1 METIAIGCTRA
12 GLALK
17 KEIITYL
24 EKKGFKVDD
33 LGMKEGGDFVPYNK
47 AAAAVAAGI
56 SKGKYQRGIIICGTG
71 AGSVITAAKFKGVY
85 PVHAF
90 DCYTADR
97 AKAVNN
103 CNALVLGEW
112 ITHPN
117 VAYGII
123 DAWMNA
129 KFGDGSTPEWTEFL
143 RGCIKEIDSL

>member
-12 GLALK
+12 GLTLK
-17 KEIITYL
+17 KALIEYL
-24 EKKGFKVDD
+24 QNKGFEVDD
-33 LGMKEGGDFVPYNK
+33 LGMKEGGDFVPYNR
-47 AAAAVAAGI
+47 AAAAVAEGI
-56 SKGKYQRGIIICGTG
+56 SKGRYQRGIIICGTG
-71 AGSVITAAKFKGVY
+71 AGSVITAARFKGVY

-117 VAYGII
+117 VAYGIV

-129 KFGDGSTPEWTEFL
+129 KFGDGSTPEWADFL
-143 RGCIKEIDSL
+143 ANCIKEIDK

>member
-1 METIAIGCTRA
+1 METIAIGSTRA
-12 GLALK
+12 GLTLK
-17 KEIITYL
+17 KAVVAYL
-24 EKKGFKVDD
+24 EKKGFQVDD
-33 LGMKEGGDFVPYNK
+33 LGMKDESLFVPYHK
-47 AAAAVAAGI
+47 AAAAVAEGI
-56 SKGKYQRGIIICGTG
+56 SRGKYQRGIIICGTG
-71 AGSVITAAKFKGVY
+71 AGSVIAAARFKGVY

-123 DAWMNA
+123 DAWMKA
-129 KFGDGSTPEWTEFL
+129 EFGDGSTPEWQEFL
-143 RGCIKEIDSL
+143 AGCIREIDAL